1 MEDTQSIIDFFM
13 IFFACTGLLVIGLS
27 IPMILQK
34 LKPNGWY
41 GFRTPKTLSDEK
53 IWYPANTYSGKL
65 MLGLGILW
73 VLSAVVLRFIPGI
86 GSDLVTYNLT
96 QAGVLL
102 GSLVVL
108 IVLSLKYL
116 NTL

>member
-1 MEDTQSIIDFFM
+1 MEDTQSIINFFM
-13 IFFACTGLLVIGLS
+13 IFFACTGVLVIGLS
-27 IPMILQK
+27 IPMIQQK

-41 GFRTPKTLSDEK
+41 GFRTTKTLSDEK

-65 MLGLGILW
+65 LLGVGILW

-96 QAGVLL
+96 QAGVVL

-108 IVLSLKYL
+108 ILLSLRYL